1 MTRSSSPSLLALL
14 LAGCGATTVQ
24 SLDGTTP
31 LTRGALGPFSA
42 TLTLLPREGR
52 SVDDC
57 RARLNAGRSRDTL
70 AEYRVISEDHM
81 GWIRLHRNST
91 EASGV
96 VSRPGATVTR
106 FDAPVVIDNAQ
117 AITGHEGVYL
127 VLSPLPWFRPR
138 GLVERRMVARA
149 PEYLG
154 LPGLARKYFVL
165 ASEARVG
172 GLYLW
177 RDEASARAYFDDA
190 WRARV
195 VERYGRAPEI
205 TRFDVLG
212 VDAAP
217 SFSPGP

>member
-1 MTRSSSPSLLALL
+1 M
-14 LAGCGATTVQ
+14 
-24 SLDGTTP
+24 
-31 LTRGALGPFSA
+31 
-42 TLTLLPREGR
+42 
-52 SVDDC
+52 
-57 RARLNAGRSRDTL
+57 
-70 AEYRVISEDHM
+70 
-81 GWIRLHRNST
+81 
-91 EASGV
+91 
-96 VSRPGATVTR
+96 
-106 FDAPVVIDNAQ
+106 
-117 AITGHEGVYL
+117 
-127 VLSPLPWFRPR
+127 LSPLPWFRPR